1 MTADIALFFQTLRP
15 LIRNTTWAVQC
26 CYSLADNPVIVY
38 EGVMRGRKKPDGS
51 PARGGI
57 SGDGENEGLGAEIGV
72 TMLSDDEINQ

>member
-1 MTADIALFFQTLRP
+1 MELQGEGGDNIWDLVGQARYFTGTRKWP
-15 LIRNTTWAVQC
+15 
-26 CYSLADNPVIVY
+26 DNPVIVY
-38 EGVMRGRKKPDGS
+38 EGVMGGRKKPDGS